1 MPGVSQKFPPE
12 KRNTF
17 FSGKL
22 DANEP
27 LKGLT
32 HNPDTGDLTVA
43 TVFHSVVLLSTFIW
57 DALGFL
63 DIIDQQQTEAQRRNA
78 AKDIQIA
85 ALLQDVAELKMLLGP
100 VVQIVRSLGIAV
112 PDWRTRD
119 DVENG
124 RSDIVDVLSAKQ
136 AGLLVTFDVVQD
148 LGFDVRVIIR
158 IEPPVGTFVARG
170 SEVVV
175 TVNDG

>member
-1 MPGVSQKFPPE
+1 MPRISQKFPPE
-12 KRNTF
+12 RRNSIF
-17 FSGKL
+17 QPL

-32 HNPDTGDLTVA
+32 HNPATGDLTDA
-43 TVFHSVVLLSTFIW
+43 TVFHSIAFLSAFLW

-63 DIIDQQQTEAQRRNA
+63 DIIDQQQTEAAQRATNH
-78 AKDIQIA
+78 DVQIA
-85 ALLQDVAELKMLLGP
+85 ALRQEVRELKALLAPVAQIAQLLG
-100 VVQIVRSLGIAV
+100 VTV

-124 RSDIVDVLSAKQ
+124 DEELAVPSAKEV
-136 AGLLVTFDVVQD
+136 GLLVTFDVVQD
-148 LGFDVRVIIR
+148 PGVPGRAIIR
-158 IEPPVGTFVARG
+158 IEPETGTFVARG

>member
-12 KRNTF
+12 KRNSIF
-17 FSGKL
+17 PKL

-27 LKGLT
+27 LKGFT

-43 TVFHSVVLLSTFIW
+43 TVFHSVAHLSTFIW

-63 DIIDQQQTEAQRRNA
+63 DISDQQQTDAQQRA
-78 AKDIQIA
+78 AAQDVQIA
-85 ALLQDVAELKMLLGP
+85 ALRQDVAELKALLGP
-100 VVQIVRSLGIAV
+100 VVQIVRSLGTEV
-112 PDWRTRD
+112 PDWLTRD

-124 RSDIVDVLSAKQ
+124 RPDMVDVLSAKQ
-136 AGLLVTFDVVQD
+136 AGLLVTFEVVQD
-148 LGFDVRVIIR
+148 LGFDPRVIIR

>member
-1 MPGVSQKFPPE
+1 MPRISQKFPPE
-12 KRNTF
+12 RRNSIF
-17 FSGKL
+17 QPL

-27 LKGLT
+27 LKGFT
-32 HNPDTGDLTVA
+32 HNPATGDLTDA
-43 TVFHSVVLLSTFIW
+43 TVFHSVAFLSAFLW

-63 DIIDQQQTEAQRRNA
+63 DIIDQQQTEAAQRATNH
-78 AKDIQIA
+78 DVQIA
-85 ALLQDVAELKMLLGP
+85 ALRQDVKELKALLAP
-100 VVQIVRSLGIAV
+100 VAQIAQSLGVTV

-119 DVENG
+119 DVDNG
-124 RSDIVDVLSAKQ
+124 RPDIVDIPSAKQ

-148 LGFDVRVIIR
+148 QNFPQRAIIR
-158 IEPPVGTFVARG
+158 IEPETGTFVARG